1 MHWSQS
7 WWLAPTTVHSCSQ
20 NSASSALTISCVLT
34 SPDKHVMSRCLCP
47 VSCQLFNFRTLLCD
61 DCSSVSSPPPL
72 FCLPPSWSKTGQR
85 QFAVTISAILSPIIL
100 YPHFCNFPTVT
111 TCATPFS
118 FYSIIKSQKSQQSV
132 KYREE
137 LGATWK
143 WAHILVAQPGQIW
156 GSKLTPK
163 IVLKTI
169 LTRSGPIHHF
179 LFGNQKLR
187 CFDNCVST
195 QATAVGLYKCF

>member
-1 MHWSQS
+1 MLC
-7 WWLAPTTVHSCSQ
+7 LAE
-20 NSASSALTISCVLT
+20 
-34 SPDKHVMSRCLCP
+34 SPNLRCLSP
-47 VSCQLFNFRTLLCD
+47 VSCQLFNFRTFLCD

-72 FCLPPSWSKTGQR
+72 RCLPQNWSKTGQR

-100 YPHFCNFPTVT
+100 YPLFCNYLTVT

-137 LGATWK
+137 LAATWK

-156 GSKLTPK
+156 GSKLIPK
-163 IVLKTI
+163 LSSKQSLPDRAQSTTFFSG
-169 LTRSGPIHHF
+169 TRS
-179 LFGNQKLR
+179 
-187 CFDNCVST
+187 S
-195 QATAVGLYKCF
+195 AVLTIVWVHKQQL